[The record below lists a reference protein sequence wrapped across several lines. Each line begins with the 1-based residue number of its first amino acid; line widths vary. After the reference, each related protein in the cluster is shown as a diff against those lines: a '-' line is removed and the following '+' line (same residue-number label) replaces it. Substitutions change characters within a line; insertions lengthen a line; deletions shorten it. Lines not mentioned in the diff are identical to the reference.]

1 MSVCGGCPYPYEAE
15 LAGEERSS
23 NTDDYCGYG
32 CSFEDAT
39 YRVQW
44 AYDRLNERYEELEK
58 EHELLKAEADIMR
71 HKLRALGVTL
81 DD

>member
-15 LAGEERSS
+15 LSGEACDS
-23 NTDDYCGYG
+23 TGDYCGYG
-32 CSFEDAT
+32 CSYEDAAS
-39 YRVQW
+39 RAQW

-58 EHELLKAEADIMR
+58 EHELLKAEFDILK
-71 HKLRALGVTL
+71 HKYKALGGKL